1 MSHEKQSNK
10 VIKEVKLRSRMIK
23 AQAHWGVPIWEIH
36 SLQIATGCRVTCF
49 LENVAKRGQTWPN
62 VTKRDQTWPNLTK
75 RDQTWPNSLSAWHF
89 SSSKPLGDFW
99 SRDQSYIHTDKMSR
113 SYFIKHIKQVSQDI
127 CQTNQCLKIICVW
140 LILIAKRF
148 PKGLNSPYAK
158 QICEVSEPSGFRSP
172 LLLTW
177 SPPIWVT
184 DSLLAQSPGSKGL
197 DGAQPDTSAP
207 VASESCKIF

>member
-1 MSHEKQSNK
+1 MRNK
-10 VIKEVKLRSRMIK
+10 VTKSSKKSNWDQGWSRHKPTEVCQFEKYTRSKLLRVAGSR
-23 AQAHWGVPIWEIH
+23 V
-36 SLQIATGCRVTCF
+36 SL
-49 LENVAKRGQTWPN
+49 KTWPN
-62 VTKRDQTWPNLTK
+62 VAKRDQTWPNVTK

-127 CQTNQCLKIICVW
+127 CQTNQCLKIICIW